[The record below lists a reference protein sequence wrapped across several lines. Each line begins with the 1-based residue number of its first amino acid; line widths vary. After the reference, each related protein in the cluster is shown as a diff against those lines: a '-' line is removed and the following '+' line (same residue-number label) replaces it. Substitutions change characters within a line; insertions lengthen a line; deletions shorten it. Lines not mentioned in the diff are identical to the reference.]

1 MNKEDKRRK
10 EIQAKEKRLN
20 ELYAE
25 IQKIQQEKQKLEQE
39 GIVDYTGKLLHIRDD
54 RKSWYAD
61 IYVKVVSQ
69 GDPEVSGIYQLSG
82 PHVQI
87 KRNADHTLFSVEM
100 PQSEGGIWVS
110 KDCTINEIT
119 KEEVIKITSNLGTEF
134 WNNKIQ

>member
-1 MNKEDKRRK
+1 MNKED
-10 EIQAKEKRLN
+10 KRLN

-25 IQKIQQEKQKLEQE
+25 IQKVQQEKQKLEQG
-39 GIVDYTGKLLHIRDD
+39 GIVDYTGKLLHIRDN

-61 IYVKVVSQ
+61 IYIKVVSQ
-69 GDPEVSGIYQLSG
+69 GASEVSGIYSLSG

-87 KRNADHTLFSVEM
+87 KMDEDNTLRNVEIVYK
-100 PQSEGGIWVS
+100 GGIWVT

-134 WNNKIQ
+134 WDDKI

>member
-25 IQKIQQEKQKLEQE
+25 IQKVQQEKQKLEQG

-61 IYVKVVSQ
+61 IYIKVVSQ
-69 GDPEVSGIYQLSG
+69 GAPEVSGIYRLSG
-82 PHVQI
+82 HYIQI
-87 KRNADHTLFSVEM
+87 KRNSDHTLFSVEM
-100 PQSEGGIWVS
+100 PQPGGGIWVS
-110 KDCTINEIT
+110 KSCTINEIT

-134 WNNKIQ
+134 WDDKI